1 MTLENVYFDEKK
13 KKPEL
18 YATCSH
24 AEVHIFTVPET
35 LTLKKSQENQV
46 GNNKNV
52 KMCLLLQ

>member
-1 MTLENVYFDEKK
+1 MFTLMKKK